1 MYCRKFKVLC
11 YKRVNLHT
19 RKRKLLIMDK
29 MFTDTG
35 FEVTQLVK
43 DEKTKFVET
52 REEAIKLTERVGYFY
67 TVLDDKKNII
77 GFGIPK

>member
-1 MYCRKFKVLC
+1 MER
-11 YKRVNLHT
+11 
-19 RKRKLLIMDK
+19 

-43 DEKTKFVET
+43 DEKTRFVET
-52 REEAIKLTERVGYFY
+52 REEAIKLTQREGYFY
-67 TVLDDKKNII
+67 TVLDVKKSII

>member
-1 MYCRKFKVLC
+1 
-11 YKRVNLHT
+11 
-19 RKRKLLIMDK
+19 MDR

>member
-1 MYCRKFKVLC
+1 MER
-11 YKRVNLHT
+11 
-19 RKRKLLIMDK
+19 

-43 DEKTKFVET
+43 DEKTRFVET
-52 REEAIKLTERVGYFY
+52 REEAIKLTQRAGYFY
-67 TVLDDKKNII
+67 TVLDVKKSII

>member
-1 MYCRKFKVLC
+1 
-11 YKRVNLHT
+11 
-19 RKRKLLIMDK
+19 MDR

-43 DEKTKFVET
+43 NEMTRFVET
-52 REEAIKLTERVGYFY
+52 RVEAIRLTERVGNFY

>member
-1 MYCRKFKVLC
+1 
-11 YKRVNLHT
+11 
-19 RKRKLLIMDK
+19 MDRI
-29 MFTDTG
+29 FTDTG

-43 DEKTKFVET
+43 NEMTRFVET
-52 REEAIKLTERVGYFY
+52 RVEAIRLTERVGYFY

>member
-1 MYCRKFKVLC
+1 MER
-11 YKRVNLHT
+11 
-19 RKRKLLIMDK
+19 

-52 REEAIKLTERVGYFY
+52 RGEAIRLTQRAGYFY
-67 TVLDDKKNII
+67 TVLDVKKSII

>member
-1 MYCRKFKVLC
+1 
-11 YKRVNLHT
+11 
-19 RKRKLLIMDK
+19 MDR

-43 DEKTKFVET
+43 NEMTRFVET
-52 REEAIKLTERVGYFY
+52 RVEAIRLTERVGYFY

>member
-1 MYCRKFKVLC
+1 ME
-11 YKRVNLHT
+11 
-19 RKRKLLIMDK
+19 K
-29 MFTDTG
+29 MFTDNG

-52 REEAIKLTERVGYFY
+52 REEAIKLTQRVGYFY
-67 TVLDDKKNII
+67 PILDVKKSII

>member
-1 MYCRKFKVLC
+1 MER
-11 YKRVNLHT
+11 
-19 RKRKLLIMDK
+19 

-35 FEVTQLVK
+35 FEITQLVK

-52 REEAIKLTERVGYFY
+52 IEEARRITERAGYFY
-67 TVLDDKKNII
+67 TVLDVKKNII

>member
-1 MYCRKFKVLC
+1 MER
-11 YKRVNLHT
+11 
-19 RKRKLLIMDK
+19 

-43 DEKTKFVET
+43 EEKTRFVET
-52 REEAIKLTERVGYFY
+52 REEAIKLTQRAGYFY
-67 TVLDDKKNII
+67 TVLDVKKSII